1 MKISWGHGVVIALA
15 SFIIFILSMIF
26 LFPNGQKNSE
36 MITDNYYEEELQY
49 QDVIDA
55 KNRADQLAEK
65 PELKINQSGIYILF
79 PEDFN
84 NTNTKFDF
92 YLYRTDDQNLD
103 VKKEF
108 TLSAKNDFEI
118 PAKVLSQGNYI
129 LKLKWTTNKVKYQR
143 DYDIVW
149 K

>member
-15 SFIIFILSMIF
+15 SFIIFILGMIF
-26 LFPNGQKNSE
+26 LFPNGQKNSDL
-36 MITDNYYEEELQY
+36 ITDNYYEEELQY

-55 KNRADQLAEK
+55 KNRADKLAAK
-65 PELKINQSGIYILF
+65 PELKIKQSGIYILF

-92 YLYRTDDQNLD
+92 YLYRSDDQNLD

-118 PAKVLSQGNYI
+118 PAKVLSKGNYI
-129 LKLKWTTNKVKYQR
+129 LKLKWTTNKLKYQR